1 MHRLNYLKIIAN
13 GLFGAGLLIL
23 LVLAPAFTHAFTT
36 DEEANIRIYEEFAP
50 SVVNIVT
57 TTVTYDFFYN
67 PVPTSGAGSGIII
80 DRAGNIITNYH
91 VVADARRLDVTLY
104 DGSRYEAELVGLDP
118 GIDIAVIRIKAPG
131 AKLRPISFG
140 DSTTLRVGQKVL
152 AIGNPFGLEKTLTV
166 GIVSSLGRTMRAGNG
181 RLISGV
187 IQTDAAINP
196 GNSGGPLFNGSGRMI
211 GVNTAIFS
219 PSGGSVGIGFAI
231 PVNSIKRVLP
241 DLIKNGYVS
250 RPWIG
255 ITGQSLDREV
265 AAVMGL
271 PSAGVLIADVFRGSP
286 ADKAGLRGSDKT
298 VRVGNL
304 VLAAGGDFVSA
315 IDNTHIKTMDELNS
329 YMDTKKAGDTVRLK
343 VLRNGRNISVKIRL
357 EELPFKGK

>member
-1 MHRLNYLKIIAN
+1 MLN
-13 GLFGAGLLIL
+13 GLFRAGLGVFVLLI
-23 LVLAPAFTHAFTT
+23 LAPAFTHALTT

-67 PVPTSGAGSGIII
+67 PVPTTGAGSGIII
-80 DRAGNIITNYH
+80 DRSGNIITNYH
-91 VVADARRLDVTLY
+91 VIAEARRLDVTLY
-104 DGSRYEAELVGLDP
+104 DGSRYEAEMVGIDP
-118 GIDIAVIRIKAPG
+118 GSDIAVIRIKAPRS
-131 AKLRPISFG
+131 KLRPISFG

-219 PSGGSVGIGFAI
+219 PTGGSIGIGFAI
-231 PVNSIKRVLP
+231 PVNSVRKVLP
-241 DLIKNGYVS
+241 ELLKNGYVA

-271 PSAGVLIADVFRGSP
+271 SSAGVLIADVFKGSP
-286 ADKAGLRGSDKT
+286 AEKAGLRGSFKT

-304 VLAAGGDFVSA
+304 VLAAGGDFISA
-315 IDNTHIKTMDELNS
+315 IDNTGIKTMDELNS
-329 YMDTKKAGDTVRLK
+329 YMDSKKAGATIRLK
-343 VLRNGRNISVKIRL
+343 VTRNGRNISVKVRL
-357 EELPFKGK
+357 EEMPFKGK